1 MHHRLAQRLVAV
13 AVTGA
18 LALAALGALDHAAPA
33 GAEAIGPVQPYL
45 DGPYPRQ
52 ISEFNLFLDPVTQT
66 PNEGVVPYDLISP
79 LFSDYSEKHRFVWL
93 PPGTHAH
100 YHDTEAFDFPVG
112 TIIVKTFSFLHD
124 IRDPSQGERLIE
136 TRLLIRKE
144 NEWVGLPYRW
154 NDDATEAT
162 LALAGGR
169 ARVSWM
175 HYDGAQRELNYI
187 IPNFN
192 QCIAC
197 HRIGDEM
204 QPIGPKARH
213 LNHDFAYPHGEENQ
227 LAHWEAIGYLKGAS
241 APASAPRAA
250 QWDDPATGT
259 LDERARAYLD
269 INCMHCHNPRGP
281 ANTSGLDL
289 SFNQDDP
296 FKIGVRKPPIAAGRG
311 SGGFRYDIVPG
322 KPEESILLYRMQ
334 STEPGVMMPE
344 LPRLM
349 VHDEGVALIKEWI
362 AEMEDPRAAAR

>member
-1 MHHRLAQRLVAV
+1 MHHRLAKGLVAV
-13 AVTGA
+13 AVTSVCA
-18 LALAALGALDHAAPA
+18 LAMLAVLDHSLPA
-33 GAEAIGPVQPYL
+33 RAEGIGPVEPHL
-45 DGPYPRQ
+45 DGPIPRQ
-52 ISEFNLFLDPVTQT
+52 ISAYNLFLDPATQT

-79 LFSDYSEKHRFVWL
+79 LFSDYSEKYRFIWL
-93 PPGTHAH
+93 PPGTSAQ
-100 YHDTEAFDFPVG
+100 YHETEAFDFPVG

-144 NEWVGLPYRW
+144 NEWAGLPYRW
-154 NDDATEAT
+154 NEDATEAT

-169 ARVSWM
+169 AEVSWT
-175 HYDGAQRELNYI
+175 HYDGEERRVNYI

-213 LNHDFAYPHGEENQ
+213 LNHDFDYLHGTENQ
-227 LAHWEAIGYLKGAS
+227 IAYWTAVGYLEG
-241 APASAPRAA
+241 APAAEAAPRAA
-250 QWDDPATGT
+250 QWDDPHSGS
-259 LDERARAYLD
+259 LDARARAYLD

-289 SFNQDDP
+289 SFDQDNP
-296 FKIGVRKPPIAAGRG
+296 ALLGVWKTPIAAGRG

-322 KPEESILLYRMQ
+322 KPEESILLFRME

-349 VHDEGVALIKEWI
+349 IHDEGVALIREWI
-362 AEMEDPRAAAR
+362 ANMEDPRQAAR

>member
-1 MHHRLAQRLVAV
+1 MQHHLARRVTAIGLTAV
-13 AVTGA
+13 F
-18 LALAALGALDHAAPA
+18 ALGALAVL
-33 GAEAIGPVQPYL
+33 ERTLPVQAEEIGAVNPHL
-45 DGPYPRQ
+45 DGPIPRQ
-52 ISEFNLFLDPVTQT
+52 LSAYNLFLDPATQM

-79 LFSDYSEKHRFVWL
+79 LFSDYTEKHRFIWM
-93 PPGTHAH
+93 PPGTSAQ
-100 YHDTEAFDFPVG
+100 YHESEAFDFPVG
-112 TIIVKTFSFLHD
+112 TIIIKTFSFLHD
-124 IRDPSQGERLIE
+124 IRDPSKGERLIE

-144 NEWVGLPYRW
+144 NEWAGLPYRW

-169 ARVSWM
+169 TEAVWT
-175 HYDGAQRELNYI
+175 HYDGEERRVNYI

-192 QCIAC
+192 QCKGC

-213 LNHDFAYPHGEENQ
+213 LNWDYDYAHGTENQ
-227 LAHWEAIGYLKGAS
+227 LAYWTAVGYLEG
-241 APASAPRAA
+241 APAPEAAPRTA
-250 QWDDPATGT
+250 QWDDPHSGT

-269 INCMHCHNPRGP
+269 INCMHCHNPKGP

-289 SFNQDDP
+289 SFDQTDP
-296 FKIGVRKPPIAAGRG
+296 FKVGVWKPPIAAGRG

-322 KPEESILLYRMQ
+322 KPEESILLFRME

-349 VHDEGVALIKEWI
+349 VHDEGVALIREWI
-362 AEMEDPRAAAR
+362 AEMEDPRQAAR